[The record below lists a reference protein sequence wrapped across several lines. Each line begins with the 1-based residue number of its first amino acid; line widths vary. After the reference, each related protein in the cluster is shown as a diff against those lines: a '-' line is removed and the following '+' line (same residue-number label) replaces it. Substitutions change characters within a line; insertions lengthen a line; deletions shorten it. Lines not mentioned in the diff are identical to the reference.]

1 MVRGHVL
8 YCGLGM
14 GDDYGLVV
22 GDSCAVK
29 YVMKASLVLS
39 YFEIIVGM
47 VFGRDGLF
55 AALCLG

>member
-1 MVRGHVL
+1 M